1 MSDKLKTV
9 IVTAGPTNERIDA
22 VMQIT
27 NMSTGALGARIVET
41 MLNADGSHAGTAERI
56 GKVYYLSNKLSRK
69 PVVPDGQAYKVDQV
83 TITDAQNLLE
93 TMTGLLR
100 REHIDL
106 VVHSCAVGDYKAR
119 YSAKA
124 EDLADEIAHSIDY
137 TLDADTNYNTIL
149 KVLENPACQ
158 ADDETKMSSYEKNLM
173 TVMDLTPKV
182 IGCVKAESPSTML
195 VGFKLLENVSEQELF
210 EVAAR
215 LREKNKADYIVAND
229 LALIGNGRHPA
240 MIVGWDGIAERN
252 AIVERCED
260 KAGIADAIC
269 RLAFPGAETK
279 YVQAPAGKRTVWQ
292 VIAANNMDTNVRVE
306 GFSHDKGT
314 AWQLMADKFVET
326 MGEMLPGVE
335 VNKAAI
341 YGNQAWTFDDD
352 YRRAVIGA
360 DSASVYDG
368 EDMWYYNIVPV
379 SEMPVAPA
387 IPWRIDGPNA
397 PDAAY
402 PDIDEAWINMWLAFK
417 KTLISATGWLDDVP
431 DSQSIMD
438 AKSWGIVKDG
448 IRASC
453 GPMSAEIYD
462 GTDRKRWSLEPV
474 IMDHLGNRYSS
485 EEALKASYGVV

>member
-41 MLNADGSHAGTAERI
+41 MLNADGNHPGTAEQV
-56 GKVYYLSNKLSRK
+56 GKIYYLSNKLSRK
-69 PVVPDGQAYKVDQV
+69 PVVPDGQAYKINRV

-93 TMTGLLR
+93 TMTELLR
-100 REHIDL
+100 REHVDL

-119 YSAKA
+119 YSARA

-137 TLDADTNYNTIL
+137 TLGANTNYNTVL

-173 TVMDLTPKV
+173 TMMDLTPKV
-182 IGCVKAESPSTML
+182 IGCVKKESPSTML

-210 EVAAR
+210 EVASR

-252 AIVERCED
+252 AVVERCED

-306 GFSHDKGT
+306 GFSGNKAT
-314 AWQLMADKFVET
+314 AWGIMLDEFAGSMAS
-326 MGEMLPGVE
+326 MLPDVPFDKDA
-335 VNKAAI
+335 VKAA
-341 YGNQAWTFDDD
+341 GGWEFDDD
-352 YRRAVIGA
+352 HAHASITA
-360 DSASVYDG
+360 DAASVYDG
-368 EDMWYYNIVPV
+368 DDMWYYNLVPV
-379 SEMPVAPA
+379 SEIPVEPA
-387 IPWRIDGPNA
+387 VPWIVNGPGA
-397 PDAAY
+397 SDKSYGSIEDAWMA
-402 PDIDEAWINMWLAFK
+402 MWMAFK
-417 KTLISATGWLDDVP
+417 TSLANATGWYSIIP
-431 DSQSIMD
+431 DSQQILGSNT
-438 AKSWGIVKDG
+438 WGIVKDG
-448 IRASC
+448 FRASV
-453 GPMSAEIYD
+453 GPMTADIYD
-462 GTDRKRWSLEPV
+462 GESHVSWKLEQPV
-474 IMDHLGNRYSS
+474 KKSAS
-485 EEALKASYGVV
+485 ERLQEMASRI